1 MAKSKKKRVQSGK
14 RSRFSLSPRG
24 ENALATVGI
33 IILSVAIA
41 ITAWTL
47 LSRYVFKP
55 DPERAAQEQKVKAAE
70 EARWAGLLR
79 DGTVLR
85 VVEDRQDLYVDG
97 ARWEALGLSGQGE
110 AAKAAAAHYGWN
122 RCFVYDAATGG
133 QFGWYTKAEGYK
145 ESEKK

>member
-24 ENALATVGI
+24 ENTLATVGI

-55 DPERAAQEQKVKAAE
+55 DPERAALEQKVKAAE

-97 ARWEALGLSGQGE
+97 ARWEALGLSDQGE
-110 AAKAAAAHYGWN
+110 ATKAAAAHYGWT
-122 RCFVYDAATGG
+122 RCFVYDAATRG

-145 ESEKK
+145 KSEK